1 MSAIAPPRV
10 ETPGFSFYLDSGR
23 PDLIERAAAMAD
35 SVTIRGRSGP
45 RVVEQLRRSGWQGEV
60 MFDLAAYEKSGS
72 SPGVDAWFEQQRLA
86 GTRRVLSPGRWID
99 SSTDSKV
106 FRQEVE
112 DELARI
118 DVSGGSDASPV
129 LALHHHWLTKHAE
142 VVASVLTDI
151 DRPAAL
157 VLGHGGDPLSVGGAV
172 DGLIH
177 ITKVVPGLSLL
188 RIDQG
193 GVGGVAFGAS
203 HASFG
208 LRPGNRHVV
217 PPGKPA
223 GGKRDDRSARLFV
236 KDKLDWFTAFRIAG
250 WASAE
255 VPENCDLDCCGG
267 EPLARFLDER
277 RARDAEY
284 HNMVALSD
292 VAAYIVNAGPNERRR
307 LFAEL
312 CDRAVK
318 QYDRLAFMNI
328 VPKSQLQA
336 WAIWA

>member
-1 MSAIAPPRV
+1 MSVLAPPRV
-10 ETPGFSFYLDSGR
+10 ETPDFSFYLDSGR
-23 PDLIERAAAMAD
+23 PDLIERAVTMAD

-45 RVVEQLRRSGWQGEV
+45 RVVEQLRRSGWHGEV
-60 MFDLAAYEKSGS
+60 MFDLADYEK
-72 SPGVDAWFEQQRLA
+72 PGPPPGIDAWFEQQRVA
-86 GTRRVLSPGRWID
+86 GARRILSPGRWID
-99 SSTDSKV
+99 SSTDPKA
-106 FRQEVE
+106 FRQVVE
-112 DELARI
+112 DEVGRI
-118 DVSGGSDASPV
+118 DVNSGFDASPV
-129 LALHHHWLTKHAE
+129 LALHHHWLTKHAD

-177 ITKVVPGLSLL
+177 ITKGVPGVSLF

-208 LRPGNRHVV
+208 LRPGNRHIV

-255 VPENCDLDCCGG
+255 VPETCDLDCCGG

-277 RARDAEY
+277 LSSEAEH
-284 HNMVALSD
+284 HNMVALSEL
-292 VAAYIVNAGPNERRR
+292 ASYIVNAGPNERRR

-318 QYDRLAFMNI
+318 QYDRLGSMNI
-328 VPKSQLQA
+328 VPKPQLQA
-336 WAIWA
+336 WALWA

>member
-1 MSAIAPPRV
+1 MV
-10 ETPGFSFYLDSGR
+10 H
-23 PDLIERAAAMAD
+23 
-35 SVTIRGRSGP
+35 
-45 RVVEQLRRSGWQGEV
+45 
-60 MFDLAAYEKSGS
+60 
-72 SPGVDAWFEQQRLA
+72 GVQ
-86 GTRRVLSPGRWID
+86 
-99 SSTDSKV
+99 
-106 FRQEVE
+106 
-112 DELARI
+112 
-118 DVSGGSDASPV
+118 
-129 LALHHHWLTKHAE
+129 
-142 VVASVLTDI
+142 
-151 DRPAAL
+151 
-157 VLGHGGDPLSVGGAV
+157 DP
-172 DGLIH
+172 
-177 ITKVVPGLSLL
+177 
-188 RIDQG
+188 
-193 GVGGVAFGAS
+193 
-203 HASFG
+203 
-208 LRPGNRHVV
+208 
-217 PPGKPA
+217 
-223 GGKRDDRSARLFV
+223 
-236 KDKLDWFTAFRIAG
+236 G

>member
-292 VAAYIVNAGPNERRR
+292 VAAT
-307 LFAEL
+307 
-312 CDRAVK
+312 
-318 QYDRLAFMNI
+318 
-328 VPKSQLQA
+328 
-336 WAIWA
+336 